1 MKIQYLGTAAAE
13 GWPALF
19 CNCEMCKQAA
29 RLSGKNIRT
38 RSQAIVDDKILIDF
52 PADTYAHMLQ
62 YHIDLPSIHTL
73 LVTHSHI
80 DHWYPE
86 DLMRRSKRF
95 ATAIDETLHI
105 YGNDAVYEELMQVAK
120 RVGDGYKDVRIEYH
134 IVKEFEPFEAEGYK
148 IVPLKASHKPGEN
161 CFIYMIS
168 KDGKSLLYGHDT
180 GYFPEETW
188 DYIMDKQF
196 DLVSLDCT
204 MISIKAGTN
213 HMGILD
219 NIEVAERLRALGC
232 VKEHTQC
239 VINHFSHNGKMLYDE
254 LTATAKKY
262 GFIATY
268 DGMSVEC

>member
-29 RLSGKNIRT
+29 KLGGKNIRT
-38 RSQAIVDDKILIDF
+38 RSQAIVDNKILIDF

-62 YHIDLPSIHTL
+62 YRIDLPSIHTL

-105 YGNDAVYEELMQVAK
+105 YGNDAVYEELTQVAK

-134 IVKEFEPFEAEGYK
+134 IVKEFEPFEAEGYE
-148 IVPLKASHKPGEN
+148 IVPLKANHKPGEN
-161 CFIYMIS
+161 CYIYMIS
-168 KDGKSLLYGHDT
+168 KDGQSLLYGHDT

-188 DYIMDKQF
+188 AYIKDKQF
-196 DLVSLDCT
+196 DMVSLDCT
-204 MISIKAGTN
+204 MISIKAGIN

-219 NIEVAERLRALGC
+219 NIEVVNQLKALGC
-232 VKEHTQC
+232 VKEHTKY
-239 VINHFSHNGKMLYDE
+239 VVNHFSHNGKMLHDE
-254 LTATAKKY
+254 LETTARKN
-262 GFIATY
+262 GFIASY
-268 DGMSVEC
+268 DGMIVEC